1 MGDIS
6 CIYKQVF
13 ISNYRQACDINL
25 IKKNNIKAVLH
36 LGCHKKSNRVLLLYE
51 KYNIHH
57 KFLKMCDMRNT
68 DITPYCTSASEYIN
82 YFTRRGDNI
91 LVHCKMGISRSPTV
105 VAYYLMSLM
114 YGRMKK
120 QKYAYPI
127 LDEIMDLIRINR
139 PCINPN
145 SGFITQLKQF
155 EKKELN
161 IYNIS
166 SSTISPSLPR

>member
-13 ISNYRQACDINL
+13 IGNYNQACDINL
-25 IKKNNIKAVLH
+25 LKKNNIKSVLH
-36 LGCHKKSNRVLLLYE
+36 LGCHKKSNKILLLYK

-57 KFLKMCDMRNT
+57 KFIEMRDMQNI
-68 DITPYCTSASEYIN
+68 DINPYCTSASEYIN

-105 VAYYLMSLM
+105 VAHYLMTLM
-114 YGRMKK
+114 HDHMKK
-120 QKYAYPI
+120 QKSVHPV
-127 LDEIMDLIRINR
+127 LDEIIDLIRINR

-155 EKKELN
+155 EKEELN
-161 IYNIS
+161 IYNS
-166 SSTISPSLPR
+166 SLSTISTTRPH